1 MHACMIIQLFA
12 NYKFY
17 SKILIEHNS
26 DNCGKSRWEKKIFW
40 EKEEKN
46 WFGQSGKWVKSL
58 KLVNEV
64 GQQKLII
71 LLD

>member
-1 MHACMIIQLFA
+1 M
-12 NYKFY
+12 
-17 SKILIEHNS
+17 
-26 DNCGKSRWEKKIFW
+26 GKKKIFW

-71 LLD
+71 LLN